1 MVEFFA
7 QNLWIV
13 WMVVAGAL
21 LVIEAATVGLVSIW
35 FVPAAVI
42 AAILSIWVD
51 SFFIQLGV
59 FIVLSGVTLFLGKK
73 YFKKNKS
80 EKLDEANELLVGK
93 NAVAKTDIIQSEGK
107 VLVGDVY
114 WRAVS
119 DDEISEGDKV
129 KITAVE
135 GNILTVIK
143 R

>member
-13 WMVVAGAL
+13 WMVVAGVL